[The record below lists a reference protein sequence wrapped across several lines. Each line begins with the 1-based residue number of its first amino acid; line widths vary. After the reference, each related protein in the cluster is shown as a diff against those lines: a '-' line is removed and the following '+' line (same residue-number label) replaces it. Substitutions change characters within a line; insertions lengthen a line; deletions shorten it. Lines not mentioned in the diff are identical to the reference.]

1 MPQHTTRRARV
12 FRPLRTFLRTEAG
25 GGVLLLVATVAA
37 LVWAN
42 GPWSATYG
50 DFWHRTLTIGPAA
63 WELTE
68 DLQHWVN
75 NAFMTVFFFV
85 VGLEIKREV
94 AVGELR
100 RVRVAMLPAL
110 GAVGGM
116 VVPAL
121 LFLLFAGGGA
131 ASSGWG
137 IPMAT
142 DIAFAVGVLA
152 LLGPRVPGGLK
163 VFLLT
168 LAIID
173 DIGAIVVIALFYSG
187 GVDGL
192 WVAAAGVALIGV
204 TLLARAGVSSP
215 WGFVPLGAA
224 AWYCT
229 FRAGVHPTIAG
240 VALGALTPAGPVRG
254 RRVLEELEH
263 RLHPWS
269 SYVVIPLFAL
279 ANAGV
284 DLGGGALG
292 EAARSRVAWAVFVGL
307 VVGKTIGISTA
318 ALAGRRFGVG
328 VLPRGVGG
336 GHVVGAAA
344 LGGIGFTVA
353 LFITSLAFE
362 DPQLQGEA
370 KIGIFAGSLVAGL
383 VGAGVLAALRDPLQ
397 GDVDVPDDDEV
408 VAGD

>member
-142 DIAFAVGVLA
+142 DIAFAVGVLS
-152 LLGPRVPGGLK
+152 LLGRRAPGGLK
-163 VFLLT
+163 LFLLT
-168 LAIID
+168 LAIVD
-173 DIGAIVVIALFYSG
+173 DIGAIAVIAVFYS
-187 GVDGL
+187 DDL
-192 WVAAAGVALIGV
+192 DLQALLAAAAVIAVIVVLRVLEVERALPYVALAA
-204 TLLARAGVSSP
+204 LL
-215 WGFVPLGAA
+215 
-224 AWYCT
+224 WYSV
-229 FRAGVHPTIAG
+229 FESGVHATIAG
-240 VALGALTPAGPVRG
+240 VVMGLLVRAQPRPGEHASPAE
-254 RRVLEELEH
+254 RVQRL
-263 RLHPWS
+263 LHPWS
-269 SYVVIPLFAL
+269 SFVVIPLFAL

-284 DLGGGALG
+284 SLDGGIAAGAPS
-292 EAARSRVAWAVFVGL
+292 AVATGIVAGL
-307 VVGKTIGISTA
+307 VVGKPVGVTLGAWLAVRLRIGS
-318 ALAGRRFGVG
+318 LPQGVG
-328 VLPRGVGG
+328 WGDL
-336 GHVVGAAA
+336 VGAATLA
-344 LGGIGFTVA
+344 GIGFTVS
-353 LFITSLAFE
+353 LF
-362 DPQLQGEA
+362 
-370 KIGIFAGSLVAGL
+370 VAGL
-383 VGAGVLAALRDPLQ
+383 AFDDEALASAARLAILVASVAASVVGAAFVYLFPRPGRQRD
-397 GDVDVPDDDEV
+397 G
-408 VAGD
+408 